1 MTPLGAA
8 GIPLGYSI
16 GVIVGTIWLLSRLK
30 KEILYFGGGLRA
42 TTLQSILGSAVMS
55 AAVLAAHRWLSGLF
69 ASGSVLDRLVL
80 VFVPMVIGMAVYFT
94 LTYLLKCQPIREFL
108 APILKRGAQK

>member
-1 MTPLGAA
+1 M
-8 GIPLGYSI
+8 
-16 GVIVGTIWLLSRLK
+16 IVGTIWLLSRLK

-69 ASGSVLDRLVL
+69 ASGSILDRLVL